1 MSATC
6 IPCQPLPRPEIRRIW
21 KEYQLEP
28 RTRFNTRVTSVKRK
42 PGTGEHIKDDPAHS
56 QSSWIINNGEDGE
69 FDAVIVTVGTCGEP
83 NMVKMKGMP
92 GWKDEKKST
101 HEEKIERSKSPD
113 GASAKANS
121 VASERDR
128 ISFGG
133 I

>member
-1 MSATC
+1 MATEL
-6 IPCQPLPRPEIRRIW
+6 IFIIEISRIHHEYSLEQHTRYNTPVKSIRRA
-21 KEYQLEP
+21 Q
-28 RTRFNTRVTSVKRK
+28 RSGK
-42 PGTGEHIKDDPAHS
+42 PSNSEQGNDWNPAES
-56 QSSWIINNGEDGE
+56 KWIVNDGEDGE